1 MKAILLVRVST
12 TVQELKDQER
22 EVYELAL
29 KDGYSDNDIIP
40 ICEKESGIKLKEEER
55 LGLNRLKEVVETEDV
70 KDVYIWEVS
79 RLARTKKVLFS
90 MEEYFVSR
98 RIQVTFKAPNFF
110 RLLKDDGTLDE
121 GADMIFTIY
130 AQMAESEMRTK
141 KERFKRS
148 KDAKRKQGYYTGGF
162 LRYGYTTDSDN
173 KIIPHPEESEIVK
186 MIFSMYLSGK
196 YSYRSI
202 AKELQERGIFKD
214 KSVNSVYT
222 NIRNMVLNYT
232 YAGVPSSKGMSTS
245 KNATDGNIYPAL
257 VTKEMVDK
265 CREIAQNNINKPKK
279 VYKGYYFGR
288 MILRCPECGKIMM
301 ACKALNSY
309 KCNNCGC
316 TSVNIN
322 MVDSALWNYAAPIY
336 SDKMA
341 NLDATKKEQYT
352 AQISLLRHKI
362 EVANTDIIQI
372 KERAE
377 KVEFKAYVEGTM
389 NIAKAEKF
397 VAELNKKIEAKNKEI
412 IKYNSEITS
421 LENLLL
427 DVTGDYYGEYIDIA
441 DIADDKVKYDIIHE
455 VIKMATINRIDKA
468 MVVITMV
475 DYLDNETKYLLDTRN
490 HKIFTKF
497 TPDLKGLA
505 ECTYIERFTNTSKE
519 AQRAYKK
526 KYNELKKNDPEFK
539 RKNAE
544 RQRRFR
550 NKQS

>member
-12 TVQELKDQER
+12 TVQELKEQER

-40 ICEKESGIKLKEEER
+40 ICEKESGIKLREEER

-110 RLLKDDGTLDE
+110 RLLKEDGTLDE

-186 MIFSMYLSGK
+186 MIFSMYLSEK

-214 KSVNSVYT
+214 KSVNAVYT
-222 NIRNMVLNYT
+222 NIRNMVINYA

-245 KNATDGNIYPAL
+245 KNATDGNVYPAL

-309 KCNNCGC
+309 KCNNCGS

-341 NLDATKKEQYT
+341 NLDATKKEQYN
-352 AQISLLRHKI
+352 AQISILRHKI

-377 KVEFKAYVEGTM
+377 KVEFKAYVDGTM

-412 IKYNSEITS
+412 SKYNSEITS

-427 DVTGDYYGEYIDIA
+427 EVSDYYGEYIDIA
-441 DIADDKVKYDIIHE
+441 DIADDKVRYDIIHE
-455 VIKMATINRIDKA
+455 VIKVATINRIDKA

-475 DYLDNETKYLLDTRN
+475 DYLERETKYLLDTRN
-490 HKIFTKF
+490 HKIYTKF

-505 ECTYIERFTNTSKE
+505 ECTFLDRFINSSK
-519 AQRAYKK
+519 QRAYKK

>member
-1 MKAILLVRVST
+1 
-12 TVQELKDQER
+12 
-22 EVYELAL
+22 
-29 KDGYSDNDIIP
+29 
-40 ICEKESGIKLKEEER
+40 
-55 LGLNRLKEVVETEDV
+55 
-70 KDVYIWEVS
+70 
-79 RLARTKKVLFS
+79 

-245 KNATDGNIYPAL
+245 KNVTDGNIYPAL
-257 VTKEMVDK
+257 VTKEMVDR

-427 DVTGDYYGEYIDIA
+427 EVTGDYYGEYIDIA

>member
-214 KSVNSVYT
+214 KSVNAVYT

-427 DVTGDYYGEYIDIA
+427 EVTGDYYGEYIDIA

-497 TPDLKGLA
+497 TPELKGLA

>member
-1 MKAILLVRVST
+1 
-12 TVQELKDQER
+12 
-22 EVYELAL
+22 
-29 KDGYSDNDIIP
+29 
-40 ICEKESGIKLKEEER
+40 
-55 LGLNRLKEVVETEDV
+55 
-70 KDVYIWEVS
+70 
-79 RLARTKKVLFS
+79 
-90 MEEYFVSR
+90 
-98 RIQVTFKAPNFF
+98 
-110 RLLKDDGTLDE
+110 
-121 GADMIFTIY
+121 
-130 AQMAESEMRTK
+130 
-141 KERFKRS
+141 
-148 KDAKRKQGYYTGGF
+148 
-162 LRYGYTTDSDN
+162 
-173 KIIPHPEESEIVK
+173 
-186 MIFSMYLSGK
+186 
-196 YSYRSI
+196 
-202 AKELQERGIFKD
+202 
-214 KSVNSVYT
+214 
-222 NIRNMVLNYT
+222 
-232 YAGVPSSKGMSTS
+232 
-245 KNATDGNIYPAL
+245 
-257 VTKEMVDK
+257 
-265 CREIAQNNINKPKK
+265 
-279 VYKGYYFGR
+279 
-288 MILRCPECGKIMM
+288 
-301 ACKALNSY
+301 
-309 KCNNCGC
+309 
-316 TSVNIN
+316 

-352 AQISLLRHKI
+352 AQISILRHKI

-377 KVEFKAYVEGTM
+377 KVEFKAYVDGTM

-412 IKYNSEITS
+412 SKYNSEITS

-427 DVTGDYYGEYIDIA
+427 EVTGDYYGEYIDIA

-497 TPDLKGLA
+497 TPELKGLA

>member
-1 MKAILLVRVST
+1 
-12 TVQELKDQER
+12 
-22 EVYELAL
+22 
-29 KDGYSDNDIIP
+29 
-40 ICEKESGIKLKEEER
+40 
-55 LGLNRLKEVVETEDV
+55 
-70 KDVYIWEVS
+70 
-79 RLARTKKVLFS
+79 
-90 MEEYFVSR
+90 
-98 RIQVTFKAPNFF
+98 
-110 RLLKDDGTLDE
+110 
-121 GADMIFTIY
+121 
-130 AQMAESEMRTK
+130 
-141 KERFKRS
+141 
-148 KDAKRKQGYYTGGF
+148 
-162 LRYGYTTDSDN
+162 
-173 KIIPHPEESEIVK
+173 
-186 MIFSMYLSGK
+186 
-196 YSYRSI
+196 
-202 AKELQERGIFKD
+202 
-214 KSVNSVYT
+214 
-222 NIRNMVLNYT
+222 
-232 YAGVPSSKGMSTS
+232 
-245 KNATDGNIYPAL
+245 
-257 VTKEMVDK
+257 
-265 CREIAQNNINKPKK
+265 
-279 VYKGYYFGR
+279 
-288 MILRCPECGKIMM
+288 
-301 ACKALNSY
+301 
-309 KCNNCGC
+309 
-316 TSVNIN
+316 
-322 MVDSALWNYAAPIY
+322 
-336 SDKMA
+336 MA

-362 EVANTDIIQI
+362 EVANTDIIRI

-412 IKYNSEITS
+412 SKYNSEITS

-427 DVTGDYYGEYIDIA
+427 EVSDYYGEYIDIA

-497 TPDLKGLA
+497 TPELKGLA